1 MEENELLKTPVRPRF
16 RSIRYNV
23 SHCKTTPK
31 IDSIRSEI
39 PKTRNR
45 SIINVNKL
53 GSISNLKKV
62 NIDQNYTVDATSS
75 NDRYLRTFLSFASK
89 DFCM

>member
-1 MEENELLKTPVRPRF
+1 MRTPLRPRF

-23 SHCKTTPK
+23 SRCNTTTK
-31 IDSIRSEI
+31 IDSIKSEI
-39 PKTRNR
+39 SKVRNR

-62 NIDQNYTVDATSS
+62 NLDQNQTVDATSS
-75 NDRYLRTFLSFASK
+75 KDIYLRTFLSFVSK
-89 DFCM
+89 DYCV